1 MTEQNNQSSKKVAV
15 SLSSLNKVENMKEK
29 HKYNLGDSVLIDY
42 KDADSDYSDNAMERK
57 KINAKHPFFVIGL
70 TRDCDGTVLYTVS
83 SIPYENATNIME
95 KAQEM
100 CKKID
105 LGNLCRSK
113 NELAE
118 KYVKFLDLFS
128 EIIHQG
134 IPEYA
139 LVPFIPQKSCF
150 NGSFQDESKIQF
162 PKPISHK
169 KYEKMSEEQKEKEF
183 LKECGFDLSHGY
195 YSDDVEY
202 FKKRN
207 PEIYNNIFIK
217 K

>member
-42 KDADSDYSDNAMERK
+42 KDADIDCCNNEMERK
-57 KINAKHPFFVIGL
+57 KIIAKHPFFVIGL
-70 TRDCDGTVLYTVS
+70 TRDCDGTPLYTIS
-83 SIPYENATNIME
+83 SIPYENETSIMD
-95 KAQEM
+95 KAHEICQ
-100 CKKID
+100 KID
-105 LGNLCRSK
+105 LVNLCKDQNQMVS
-113 NELAE
+113 
-118 KYVKFLDLFS
+118 KYVNFLNLFS

-134 IPEYA
+134 ISENV

-162 PKPISHK
+162 PEPISHK
-169 KYEKMSEEQKEKEF
+169 KYERMSEEQKEKEF

-195 YSDDVEY
+195 YSDDIEY

-207 PEIYNNIFIK
+207 PEIYNIIFTK